1 MIILAAF
8 GFFWNFAFLSQQNNV
23 AFFILLVHYQK
34 ASSRLASAL
43 KLRRLRLRSNKVRF
57 RNRLE
62 VSASDGALVR
72 DWDHISYFAFFS
84 SYQSFWLWL
93 TPHVLASL
101 TPVEGEV
108 LVEADYS
115 PNSPQWPR
123 PWYESWAWIFHFSDR
138 AFRNGVYSLG
148 LFLCGRKSRNR

>member
-8 GFFWNFAFLSQQNNV
+8 GFLWNFAFLSQQNKV

-34 ASSRLASAL
+34 ASSRLVSAL
-43 KLRRLRLRSNKVRF
+43 KRRRRRLRSK
-57 RNRLE
+57 

-72 DWDHISYFAFFS
+72 DWDHVSYFAFFS

-101 TPVEGEV
+101 IPVEGEV

-115 PNSPQWPR
+115 PNSHQWPR
-123 PWYESWAWIFHFSDR
+123 PWYESDIRIKTSLRFLVSLKRKLRVRWTR
-138 AFRNGVYSLG
+138 A
-148 LFLCGRKSRNR
+148 